1 MKKIISILLALCA
14 ILSLSACKTTDKV
27 FFAFGMEIT
36 LTNDFEEAKA
46 DGYTAAY
53 ESDEIAVL
61 ILKQKFSDFPNG
73 IKMTLSDYATM
84 VCVKHTSKK
93 PSKPVLV
100 DEKYYIME
108 FSLVSEENDV
118 TYQHFV
124 AMLKGGD
131 AFWTVQI
138 VCDKDDYA
146 KQKET
151 IAKYVASI
159 KLT

>member
-1 MKKIISILLALCA
+1 MKKIVSILLALCA
-14 ILSLSACKTTDKV
+14 ILNLSACKTTDKV
-27 FFAFGMEIT
+27 FSTYGMEIT
-36 LTNDFEEAKA
+36 LTSEFKEAKA

-53 ESDEIAVL
+53 ESDDIAVL

-73 IKMTLSDYATM
+73 SRMTLSDYATM

-108 FSLVSEENDV
+108 FTLVSEENNV

-124 AMLKGGD
+124 AMFKGVD

-146 KQKET
+146 EQKNT

-159 KLT
+159 TLT